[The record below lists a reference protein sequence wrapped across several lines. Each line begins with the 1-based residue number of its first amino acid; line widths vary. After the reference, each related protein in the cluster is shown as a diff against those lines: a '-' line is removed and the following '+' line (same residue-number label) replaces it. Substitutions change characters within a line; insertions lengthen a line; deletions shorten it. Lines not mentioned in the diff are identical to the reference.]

1 VTPSI
6 SLEAE
11 RELIDGALFY
21 AREANAELGLAFIAE
36 FEHSLGV
43 LCTYPRLGPVWRGN
57 TRRFPLRR
65 FPYTVIYQLKP
76 GEVRVIAL
84 AHQNRRPGYWRGRK

>member
-1 VTPSI
+1 VNSSV

-11 RELIDGALFY
+11 RELIDGALYY

-36 FEHSLGV
+36 FERSLGV
-43 LCTYPRLGPVWRGN
+43 LCTYPRLGPIWRST

-65 FPYTVIYQLKP
+65 FPYTIIYQVTP
-76 GEVRVIAL
+76 EEVRVIAL
-84 AHQNRRPGYWRGRK
+84 AHQSRRPGYWRGRK

>member
-1 VTPSI
+1 VI
-6 SLEAE
+6 SSVSPEAE

-21 AREANAELGLAFIAE
+21 AKEASPELGLAFIEE
-36 FEHSLGV
+36 FERAVGV
-43 LCTYPRLGPVWRGN
+43 LCTYPRLGPVWRGT

-65 FPYTVIYQLKP
+65 FPYSIIYQVKP

-84 AHQNRRPGYWRGRK
+84 AHQRRRPGYWLRRS

>member
-1 VTPSI
+1 VNPSV

-36 FEHSLGV
+36 SERSLGV
-43 LCTYPRLGPVWRGN
+43 LCSYPRLGPVWRGT

-65 FPYTVIYQLKP
+65 FPYTIIDQTKP
-76 GEVRVIAL
+76 EEVRVIAL
-84 AHQNRRPGYWRGRK
+84 AHQRRRPGYWRGRK